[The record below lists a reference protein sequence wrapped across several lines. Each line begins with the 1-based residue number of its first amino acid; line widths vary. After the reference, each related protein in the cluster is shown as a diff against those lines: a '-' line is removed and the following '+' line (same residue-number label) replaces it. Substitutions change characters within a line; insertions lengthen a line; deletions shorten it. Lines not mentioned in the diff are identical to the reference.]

1 MGCPGEAPG
10 CLAEYIVLPEDCL
23 YPITGRLSL
32 EQAGLCEPVTIAL
45 HAIRQAG
52 RLEGSLVG
60 VLGCGPIGL
69 CVLLAAK
76 QAGAAT
82 VWATDRVVARV
93 TAALRLGA
101 TWAGNPDHS
110 DPVAEIRRQEPLG
123 LDVVFECAG
132 QQDTLD
138 QATELL
144 KPGGKL
150 VIVGIPPMSRVSFC
164 LDALRRKELSVLNVR
179 RQNQRMQWAI
189 ELVASGELAVGFLVT
204 HRFAVQQAQSAFEL
218 AAEYRDGVLKALVEF

>member
-1 MGCPGEAPG
+1 
-10 CLAEYIVLPEDCL
+10 
-23 YPITGRLSL
+23 
-32 EQAGLCEPVTIAL
+32 
-45 HAIRQAG
+45 
-52 RLEGSLVG
+52 
-60 VLGCGPIGL
+60 
-69 CVLLAAK
+69 
-76 QAGAAT
+76 
-82 VWATDRVVARV
+82 
-93 TAALRLGA
+93 
-101 TWAGNPDHS
+101 
-110 DPVAEIRRQEPLG
+110 VAEIRRQEPLG